1 MSAIITDQIR
11 ILNAK
16 NFVAG
21 VSTST
26 NSYYAFVGLPNPTSI
41 VSTWDS
47 APPAPIDSFNNMN
60 DYYDT
65 MLAVKRITSADVKQ
79 IVPKLNWS
87 SGTTYDYYRH
97 DYSISNAPPNSGGTS
112 LYTANYFV
120 VNSDFR
126 VYICLQ
132 NGTTPETPDG
142 KPSLDE
148 PTFTDLEPRTA
159 GTSAVSY
166 THLTLPTKA

>member
-65 MLAVKRITSADVKQ
+65 MMAVKRITSADVKQ
-79 IVPKLNWS
+79 LFQNKV
-87 SGTTYDYYRH
+87 GVQVQRYDYYRH
-97 DYSISNAPPNSGGTS
+97 DYSISNAPPKLWWNIIIYCKTS
-112 LYTANYFV
+112 LLLIVT
-120 VNSDFR
+120 
-126 VYICLQ
+126 
-132 NGTTPETPDG
+132 
-142 KPSLDE
+142 
-148 PTFTDLEPRTA
+148 LEFIFAYKWNNTRNT
-159 GTSAVSY
+159 
-166 THLTLPTKA
+166 

>member
-60 DYYDT
+60 DYHDS
-65 MLAVKRITSADVKQ
+65 MLAVKRITSY
-79 IVPKLNWS
+79 IL
-87 SGTTYDYYRH
+87 R
-97 DYSISNAPPNSGGTS
+97 TS
-112 LYTANYFV
+112 LLLTVILGFIFAY
-120 VNSDFR
+120 
-126 VYICLQ
+126 
-132 NGTTPETPDG
+132 
-142 KPSLDE
+142 
-148 PTFTDLEPRTA
+148 RTEQHQK
-159 GTSAVSY
+159 
-166 THLTLPTKA
+166 HLTVNHL